1 MSLKTMEDGVS
12 IAIEGVSEKPKN
24 KVGRPRKSDLQEKK
38 KRGQVGRPPGEAA
51 RVREFHARL
60 LATNGNKVIETVIR
74 KALDDTDKDQVAC
87 LKMCVDRLLPAS
99 YFEKDKTGGRNAINI
114 TITGVGGKSDVID
127 NPDNIT
133 DVEYTDE

>member
-1 MSLKTMEDGVS
+1 MSLTKMEDVVS
-12 IAIEGVSEKPKN
+12 IAVEGVKEKPKN
-24 KVGRPRKSDLQEKK
+24 KVGRPRKSDLEAKK
-38 KRGQVGRPPGEAA
+38 KRGQVGRPPGEAS

-60 LATNGNKVIETVIR
+60 LATNGDKVIETIIR